1 MRKKEAARLADEA
14 DLAELKRIEEEA
26 KRRNKE

>member
-14 DLAELKRIEEEA
+14 DLTELKRIEEEA

>member
-14 DLAELKRIEEEA
+14 DLEELKRIEEEA